1 MERKIKRAFPTF
13 VLMFV
18 GLCVHGQD
26 ALGTFTNRADQ
37 LLRPLWGFGANEIP
51 IYCSTNPL
59 VRYNGAIHYCL
70 QKAVDAYDSTNHITG
85 DFDFPSVFRP
95 QFAVVTND
103 QCVTALITNWVE
115 VTTNYPEIMARP
127 FKTADDPTL
136 SADDNVR
143 GVGLMLGT
151 KPAVP
156 ILNKFMY
163 ANIFNVARKLRFT
176 RPDAFTPP
184 QTNQMCIMG
193 LSNAFAVMAVNSL
206 TQALPRDVTMYFT
219 NSGTIIFANELG
231 AGVTNSFTN
240 GNSQVI
246 LSNQWAAKL
255 LHAPSSFGTNN
266 TKVLSN
272 GTNTLALSAYNE
284 RSRQFVA
291 PDDTNWEMNVGL
303 PTHSWMIQVTNQVIY
318 ALLDNSSGRILDFV
332 NFGNFGTSL
341 DVVAALA
348 SAALMP
354 STNIGSPWLTNGAD
368 SSLSSPPSAGV
379 LNQLTIATN
388 YQWSIQNYTYNP
400 STVALMTNFL
410 NGGATNI
417 NTIDCPY
424 VPSATFEQIASWW
437 VPTDTNQNPIWPAMH
452 FTTDEMAA
460 AHSGGS
466 GWGQMQDSVVVNP
479 LFSGGGGGAGANGQ
493 IKFLQSKT
501 DPFFEGTMD
510 PNNLKLMFLTPT
522 DGSYGVWSSSN
533 LATWTFVG
541 VAVPHTNGL
550 FYGNFF
556 DFPAPVG
563 TNAPSLFYQARRL

>member
-1 MERKIKRAFPTF
+1 MEGKIKRAFLTF

-37 LLRPLWGFGANEIP
+37 FLRPLWGFGVNEIP

-70 QKAVDAYDSTNHITG
+70 QKAVDAYDSTNHTTG

-143 GVGLMLGT
+143 GVGLILGT

-156 ILNKFMY
+156 ILNKFIY

-176 RPDAFTPP
+176 RPDPLTPP

-246 LSNQWAAKL
+246 LSNQWAAQV
-255 LHAPSSFGTNN
+255 LHVPSSFGTNN

-284 RSRQFVA
+284 RKRQFVA

-303 PTHSWMIQVTNQVIY
+303 PSHSWMIQVTNQVVY

-332 NFGNFGTSL
+332 NYGNFGTSI

-348 SAALMP
+348 GMPLMP

-368 SSLSSPPSAGV
+368 SSYSSPPSAGV
-379 LNQLTIATN
+379 INQLTIATN
-388 YQWSIQNYTYNP
+388 YKWSIQNYAYNP

-417 NTIDCPY
+417 NTMDCPY
-424 VPSATFEQIASWW
+424 VPSATYEQIASWW
-437 VPTDTNQNPIWPAMH
+437 VPTDTNQSPISPGVH
-452 FTTDEMAA
+452 FTTDEMGAA
-460 AHSGGS
+460 SAGGSAWGAMQDSIVLNPLTAGIGGS
-466 GWGQMQDSVVVNP
+466 GG
-479 LFSGGGGGAGANGQ
+479 L

-501 DPFFEGTMD
+501 DPFFQGTTD
-510 PNNLKLMFLTPT
+510 PNDLKLMFVAPT
-522 DGSYGVWSSSN
+522 DGPYGVWSSSD
-533 LATWTFVG
+533 LVDWTFVG
-541 VAVPHTNGL
+541 VATTHTNGL
-550 FYGNFF
+550 FFGNFF
-556 DFPAPVG
+556 DFPAPVR
-563 TNAPSLFYQARRL
+563 TNASSLFYQARKL